1 MRIVDVLRELHFF
14 LNSSGC
20 SLEVS
25 SLGGTFRL
33 PFIETPIYNNV
44 PSRSLKKQYSVL
56 KFHTKL
62 RGKLGKLGFPGGAE
76 MATPGSKETGLKT
89 LSSAGSSGDGG
100 DEVTPA
106 TPPRLSPVPAPSP
119 SHDPTALSTSTPA
132 LQPVRQPP
140 PSAGK
145 DTNEGLDIEDL
156 GERKDDEDCEVEEGE
171 LIYDEE
177 DWKGYFCTLNISSW
191 GNSIPHYIFRYDS
204 VPLNKHDYLSRWQN
218 WNQLLDGKRTYLRPR
233 KGRLVLKNVF
243 RCPNACPRTLGF
255 QEELLELVRE
265 SSNDYIIKEKIKILS
280 QHYVLFRRTRRD
292 GSCFYRALL
301 FSYLENLGQMQDSLA
316 EVTRLMEC
324 VEMCRE
330 KFSHL
335 KWDKAYFLNP
345 EEYLSSVVSSIY
357 KKRNYV
363 AHLEF
368 PRKEFYHLV
377 SSVANGLRSD
387 KLYERSLEEIMSLR
401 IISFLRLLTE
411 TEIRTKEIYKSFI
424 PEEMNVLKF
433 CLEAVRPLDA
443 EAFVIQM
450 RALTG
455 ALGIPLRVEVVD
467 NSLAGRAVEVKHLD
481 LFPPS
486 ESGKGPLQ
494 LTESYHSS
502 STATK
507 PLERGRS
514 DDLLSSDG
522 TPLLTLL
529 SRRGQC
535 DILYPQ
541 VNKLC

>member
-1 MRIVDVLRELHFF
+1 
-14 LNSSGC
+14 
-20 SLEVS
+20 
-25 SLGGTFRL
+25 
-33 PFIETPIYNNV
+33 
-44 PSRSLKKQYSVL
+44 
-56 KFHTKL
+56 
-62 RGKLGKLGFPGGAE
+62 

-345 EEYLSSVVSSIY
+345 EEYLSSVVS
-357 KKRNYV
+357 
-363 AHLEF
+363 
-368 PRKEFYHLV
+368 EFYHLV

>member
-1 MRIVDVLRELHFF
+1 MKLPPQHHPGFRRYQHRRPLTILRRFPPQPPRFSRYGSRRLPPARIRMKDWISRIWGKEKMMRIVRW
-14 LNSSGC
+14 
-20 SLEVS
+20 
-25 SLGGTFRL
+25 
-33 PFIETPIYNNV
+33 
-44 PSRSLKKQYSVL
+44 KKGNLYM
-56 KFHTKL
+56 T
-62 RGKLGKLGFPGGAE
+62 RRIGK
-76 MATPGSKETGLKT
+76 
-89 LSSAGSSGDGG
+89 
-100 DEVTPA
+100 
-106 TPPRLSPVPAPSP
+106 
-119 SHDPTALSTSTPA
+119 
-132 LQPVRQPP
+132 
-140 PSAGK
+140 
-145 DTNEGLDIEDL
+145 
-156 GERKDDEDCEVEEGE
+156 
-171 LIYDEE
+171 
-177 DWKGYFCTLNISSW
+177 
-191 GNSIPHYIFRYDS
+191 
-204 VPLNKHDYLSRWQN
+204 
-218 WNQLLDGKRTYLRPR
+218 LLDGKRTYLRPR

-345 EEYLSSVVSSIY
+345 EEYLSSVVS
-357 KKRNYV
+357 
-363 AHLEF
+363 
-368 PRKEFYHLV
+368 EFYHLV